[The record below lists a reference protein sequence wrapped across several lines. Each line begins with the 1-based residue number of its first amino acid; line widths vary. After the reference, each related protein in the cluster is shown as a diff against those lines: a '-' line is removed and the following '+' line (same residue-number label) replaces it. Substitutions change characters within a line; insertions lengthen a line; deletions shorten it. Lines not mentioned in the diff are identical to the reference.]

1 MSSRNPADYGTC
13 VVKPSDFDDFWA
25 EVLAQAAKIPL
36 DATMTLSSLRSTPE
50 VEVFEVYYDSL
61 DHVRV
66 FGWYC
71 LPRRR
76 SGPLP
81 AMVFYPGYISE
92 PTLPKAYALRGYA
105 AFGAAPRG
113 KLRSNSQF
121 NPGYP
126 GLLTH
131 NILDRHTYS
140 YRGFYVDAWRVID
153 FLLDRP
159 EVDGK
164 RIGVQGGSQGGA
176 LTLLTAAMR
185 PEVAAAAAQAPYL
198 AGMMDAI
205 QLTHSNPYEEINDYL
220 RLHPEQRGQVTET
233 LAYFDCHNFVE
244 RIRCPIIVNIGLNDD
259 VCPPETGYAVF
270 DRIGSATKKLYT
282 YAGHGHDS
290 NGYEHGAIMNRFFDE
305 LLLAGSLSQ
314 IAADGKTV
322 SHD

>member
-1 MSSRNPADYGTC
+1 MPPRNPAEYGTS
-13 VVKPSDFDDFWA
+13 VVKPADFDEFWNG
-25 EVLAQAAKIPL
+25 VLAQAARIPL
-36 DATMTLSSLRSTPE
+36 NPSLTPVPMRSTPE
-50 VEVFEVYYDSL
+50 VEVFEVRYDSL

-66 FGWYC
+66 AGWYC

-92 PTLPKAYALRGYA
+92 PALPKAYARRGYA
-105 AFGAAPRG
+105 TFGVAPRG
-113 KLRSNSQF
+113 KLRSNSQY

-131 NILDRHTYS
+131 NILDRNTYS

-153 FLLDRP
+153 FLLGRP
-159 EVDGK
+159 EVDPA

-176 LTLLTAAMR
+176 LTLLAAAMC

-198 AGMMDAI
+198 TGMMDAI
-205 QLTHSNPYEEINDYL
+205 ELTHSYPYEEINEYL
-220 RLHPEQRGQVTET
+220 RLHPAQRDQVAET
-233 LAYFDCHNFVE
+233 LAYFDCINFAG

-270 DRIGSATKKLYT
+270 EAIGSTDKQLYP

-290 NGYEHGAIMNRFFDE
+290 NGYGHGAIINRFFDE
-305 LLLAGSLSQ
+305 RLQPHSMPA
-314 IAADGKTV
+314 
-322 SHD
+322 